1 MRKQLIILVM
11 FLGHQLVTAQHPESL
26 AELESA
32 IDSVFSSHQGDYAI
46 AFKDLASG
54 EEIYINE
61 KEEFHAASTMKTPV
75 MIEIFRQVEEGNF
88 RLQDSILVINEFRSI
103 VSGKPF
109 SLDINQDSGDSLYN
123 KIGSK
128 VSIKDMM
135 VDMIIHSSNFA
146 TNLLIEK
153 VDAKKVTETMR
164 KLGAEDIMVLRGVED
179 IEAYEAG
186 LSNTTTAYDL
196 LLIFEKIAEGKAVGE
211 TADRQMIEILLQQKH
226 NDIIPAL
233 LPEEVKVAHKTG
245 SITGVQHDSGIV
257 ILPNGEKYVLVLLS
271 KNLEEPEE
279 GVKMLA
285 EVSRMIYNYVEN

>member
-1 MRKQLIILVM
+1 M
-11 FLGHQLVTAQHPESL
+11 FIGHQLVTAQHPETL

-196 LLIFEKIAEGKAVGE
+196 LLIFEKIAAGKAVGE
-211 TADRQMIEILLQQKH
+211 SADKQMIEILLRQKH

>member
-1 MRKQLIILVM
+1 MRKQLLILVM
-11 FLGHQLVTAQHPESL
+11 FLGHQLVTAQQPETL

-32 IDSVFSSHQGDYAI
+32 IDSAFSSHQGDYAI

-54 EEIYINE
+54 EEIHINE

-88 RLQDSILVINEFRSI
+88 SLQDSILVINEFRSI

-211 TADRQMIEILLQQKH
+211 TTDRQMIEILLQQKH

-285 EVSRMIYNYVEN
+285 EVSRMIYNYVEH

>member
-1 MRKQLIILVM
+1 
-11 FLGHQLVTAQHPESL
+11 
-26 AELESA
+26 
-32 IDSVFSSHQGDYAI
+32 
-46 AFKDLASG
+46 
-54 EEIYINE
+54 
-61 KEEFHAASTMKTPV
+61 
-75 MIEIFRQVEEGNF
+75 
-88 RLQDSILVINEFRSI
+88 
-103 VSGKPF
+103 
-109 SLDINQDSGDSLYN
+109 
-123 KIGSK
+123 
-128 VSIKDMM
+128 MM

-153 VDAKKVTETMR
+153 VDAKKVTASMR
-164 KLGAEDIMVLRGVED
+164 ELGAEDIMVLRGVED

-211 TADRQMIEILLQQKH
+211 TADRQMTEILLQQKH

-245 SITGVQHDSGIV
+245 SITGVRHDSGIV

-271 KNLEEPEE
+271 KNMEEPEE

-285 EVSRMIYNYVEN
+285 EVSRMIYDYVTK